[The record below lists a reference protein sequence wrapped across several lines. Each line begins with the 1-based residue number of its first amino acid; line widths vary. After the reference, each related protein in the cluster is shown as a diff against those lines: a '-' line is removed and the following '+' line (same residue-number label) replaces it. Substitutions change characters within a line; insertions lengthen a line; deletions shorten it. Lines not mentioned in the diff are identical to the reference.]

1 MISFSYVDSSN
12 LSNNICVQEVTVFPL
27 RKTKYPKQD
36 SLKLRSRVAIVL
48 KDWTEPQHQKFPL
61 NIQPDF

>member
-48 KDWTEPQHQKFPL
+48 KD
-61 NIQPDF
+61 